1 MTEAK
6 LYESLPAKIE
16 QLDLGKGTTV
26 HHLPD
31 WNKYDDPKKLEV
43 LRKIA
48 EMRGRDPRI
57 AKLAVSII
65 KKAKVKPRDYKGQA
79 TALLKWVQSPKNVYY
94 VNEPGER
101 LQDPIFTIKNGFGD
115 CFAEDTLVLRD
126 DMALVKIQ
134 NVQIGDRIWG
144 RDQWTTVVNFWD
156 KGVLPVTEIALDNGS
171 VLRLTEEHKVYV
183 WRCTKHGGDC
193 KRIHMKNSICS
204 LQHGAWQRIAV
215 AELTEHDIM
224 LQPAR
229 IQRSDADATKLE
241 NSNAD
246 MSWLMGAYVAE
257 GWKEAQRVMI
267 SGLDGTEKQKTK
279 ERARDIAQ
287 NNNWS
292 IRWDKRYIALNSH
305 AAVDFVAEVPS
316 GAVKKQ
322 IPAHF
327 LRQCDLAELDK
338 GLKLDAT
345 KNTRGEGWTFSTI
358 SPALAVQ
365 YRVIQRLQ
373 GRSTHVSL
381 VTDHGGFGTNPI
393 YRIGVRNPKNNDD
406 KRLFVKKIKRNAD
419 SVPCYDIATEDHYV
433 YLPEAD
439 CTVSNCDDQ
448 NILLCSLFESVKL
461 PWKYVISGRSR
472 VNGTKMRY
480 IEGDPYPLDGD
491 WTHIY
496 CMVGTPPFQPTEWYF
511 CECTV
516 EGVPLGWDVISGD
529 HSFLPEMAK
538 TKKGP
543 QRIMDI
549 GIKAP
554 KGFKPIPLPK
564 NKQWSPAIYQALDK
578 TADEAAYS
586 GTFQFVRNSGIGS
599 SVGSSIATEM
609 LDSEEKSSTISLFDF
624 KKIAQAVSTGV
635 LISVATQLV
644 LDYVRS
650 TDTWAKLSRKK

>member
-6 LYESLPAKIE
+6 LYQSLPAKIE

-79 TALLKWVQSPKNVYY
+79 AALLKWVQSPKNVYY

-126 DMALVKIQ
+126 DMALIKIQ
-134 NVQIGDRIWG
+134 NIQIGDKIWG

-156 KGVLPVTEIALDNGS
+156 KGVLPITEIALDNGS

-183 WRCTKHGGDC
+183 WNTDVQNWI
-193 KRIHMKNSICS
+193 RIKVSDLKEGHK
-204 LQHGAWQRIAV
+204 L
-215 AELTEHDIM
+215 
-224 LQPAR
+224 LQPQ
-229 IQRSDADATKLE
+229 INRSKFVNRL
-241 NSNAD
+241 
-246 MSWLMGAYVAE
+246 
-257 GWKEAQRVMI
+257 R
-267 SGLDGTEKQKTK
+267 GT
-279 ERARDIAQ
+279 
-287 NNNWS
+287 
-292 IRWDKRYIALNSH
+292 
-305 AAVDFVAEVPS
+305 
-316 GAVKKQ
+316 
-322 IPAHF
+322 
-327 LRQCDLAELDK
+327 K
-338 GLKLDAT
+338 GLCVVSI
-345 KNTRGEGWTFSTI
+345 TRLT
-358 SPALAVQ
+358 
-365 YRVIQRLQ
+365 
-373 GRSTHVSL
+373 
-381 VTDHGGFGTNPI
+381 
-393 YRIGVRNPKNNDD
+393 
-406 KRLFVKKIKRNAD
+406 D

-472 VNGTKMRY
+472 VNGSKMRY

-496 CMVGTPPFQPTEWYF
+496 CMVGTPPFQPNEWYF

-538 TKKGP
+538 AKKGP

-564 NKQWSPAIYQALDK
+564 NKQWSPAIAQALEN
-578 TADEAAYS
+578 TAEEAAYA
-586 GTFQFVRNSGIGS
+586 GTFQMMRNSGIGS

-609 LDSEEKSSTISLFDF
+609 LDSEGKSSSMKLFDF
-624 KKIAQAVSTGV
+624 QKIAQAVSTGV

-644 LDYVRS
+644 LDYVRA
-650 TDTWAKLSRKK
+650 TDTWAKLARKK

>member
-115 CFAEDTLVLRD
+115 
-126 DMALVKIQ
+126 
-134 NVQIGDRIWG
+134 
-144 RDQWTTVVNFWD
+144 
-156 KGVLPVTEIALDNGS
+156 
-171 VLRLTEEHKVYV
+171 
-183 WRCTKHGGDC
+183 
-193 KRIHMKNSICS
+193 
-204 LQHGAWQRIAV
+204 
-215 AELTEHDIM
+215 
-224 LQPAR
+224 
-229 IQRSDADATKLE
+229 
-241 NSNAD
+241 
-246 MSWLMGAYVAE
+246 
-257 GWKEAQRVMI
+257 
-267 SGLDGTEKQKTK
+267 
-279 ERARDIAQ
+279 
-287 NNNWS
+287 
-292 IRWDKRYIALNSH
+292 
-305 AAVDFVAEVPS
+305 
-316 GAVKKQ
+316 
-322 IPAHF
+322 
-327 LRQCDLAELDK
+327 
-338 GLKLDAT
+338 
-345 KNTRGEGWTFSTI
+345 
-358 SPALAVQ
+358 
-365 YRVIQRLQ
+365 
-373 GRSTHVSL
+373 
-381 VTDHGGFGTNPI
+381 
-393 YRIGVRNPKNNDD
+393 
-406 KRLFVKKIKRNAD
+406 
-419 SVPCYDIATEDHYV
+419 
-433 YLPEAD
+433 
-439 CTVSNCDDQ
+439 CDDQ

-564 NKQWSPAIYQALDK
+564 HKQWSPAIYQALDK